1 MPAGGS
7 TQVLSVNSAGTGANA
22 IDINATAGGID
33 IDANS
38 GFTLDATTIS
48 IDGTDDSNV
57 TVTNSGKDLTL
68 AVAGGGTQVLSVNSA
83 GTGTNAI
90 DINATAGGI
99 DIDASGVLALDGASG
114 IDIGKTSD
122 VAIDIDASTLD
133 IDTSAGAHLI
143 LQLYLL
149 MAQMILI

>member
-1 MPAGGS
+1 M
-7 TQVLSVNSAGTGANA
+7 
-22 IDINATAGGID
+22 GGID

-68 AVAGGGTQVLSVNSA
+68 FVAGGGTQVLSVNSA

-99 DIDASGVLALDGASG
+99 DIDASGILALDSSSG

-133 IDTSAGAHLI
+133 IDTSAGLHLI
-143 LQLYLL
+143 LQLYP
-149 MAQMILI
+149 LIYRYF